1 MSENMQIF
9 ELAKKLKERKEAKS
23 ELEKKEKELTAEIT
37 AIDRELSELMMETEC
52 PSFACA
58 GKLFYLCN
66 HVHASALDGNKEKLY
81 QTLKKNGY
89 GDLVTET
96 VNSKTLDSFVK
107 DQMEENN
114 GILPEWLEGA
124 VSVYEQVK
132 VNMRKN

>member
-52 PSFACA
+52 PSFSCA

-132 VNMRKN
+132 VNMKRK

>member
-9 ELAKKLKERKEAKS
+9 ELAKKLKKCKEAKS
-23 ELEKKEKELTAEIT
+23 ELEKQQKALTEEINQL
-37 AIDRELSELMMETEC
+37 EYQLSDLMAETEC

-81 QTLKKNGY
+81 QTLKENGY
-89 GDLVTET
+89 GDLVVET

-107 DQMEENN
+107 EQMEENN
-114 GILPEWLEGA
+114 GILPEWLEDA

>member
-9 ELAKKLKERKEAKS
+9 ELAKKLKERREAKS
-23 ELEKKEKELTAEIT
+23 ELEKQQKALTEEINKL
-37 AIDRELSELMMETEC
+37 EYQLSDLMTEMEC

-66 HVHASALDGNKEKLY
+66 HVHASALGGNKEKLY
-81 QTLKKNGY
+81 QTLKENGY
-89 GDLVTET
+89 GDLVVET
-96 VNSKTLDSFVK
+96 VNSRTLDSFVK
-107 DQMEENN
+107 ERMEENN

-132 VNMRKN
+132 VNMRRS

>member
-1 MSENMQIF
+1 
-9 ELAKKLKERKEAKS
+9 
-23 ELEKKEKELTAEIT
+23 
-37 AIDRELSELMMETEC
+37 METEC

-96 VNSKTLDSFVK
+96 INSKTLDSFVK